1 MKKEPQAGNYFQL
14 HVLEQLALIGKA
26 LSSPSR
32 LRILDLLCQAERTVE
47 TLAREAS
54 LSIANT
60 SQHLQVLRQAGVVSS
75 HRDGNYVIYRIAS
88 NDICLLW
95 QTVQAVGGRQLGE
108 IEKTVS
114 AYFSKKHEMEM
125 LDQEDMI
132 RRASSGEIVLLDVR
146 PEEEY
151 NHKHLDG
158 AKSIPLTQLKKRFA
172 DLPKD
177 KVIIAYCRGP
187 YCVLSEEA
195 VRFLREKG
203 LQAYRISN
211 SVIPLAAP
219 SCELNQK

>member
-1 MKKEPQAGNYFQL
+1 M

-32 LRILDLLCQAERTVE
+32 LHILDLLCQAERTVE
-47 TLAREAS
+47 SLAREAS

-60 SQHLQVLRQAGVVSS
+60 SQHLQVLRQSGIVAS
-75 HRDGNYVIYRIAS
+75 RREGNYVIYQIAS
-88 NDICLLW
+88 KDICLLW
-95 QTVQAVGGRQLGE
+95 QTVQTIGGKQLKE

-114 AYFSKKHEMEM
+114 AYFSKKYEMEM
-125 LDQEDMI
+125 LDQDDML
-132 RRASSGEIVLLDVR
+132 RKASSGEIVLLDVR

-151 NHKHLDG
+151 NHKHLKG

-177 KVIIAYCRGP
+177 KVIVAYCRGP

-195 VRFLREKG
+195 VKFLRKKG
-203 LQAYRISN
+203 LQAYRITT
-211 SVIPLAAP
+211 SVIPMTKPACDVTP
-219 SCELNQK
+219 D